1 MSLAAVGAYLVAINL
16 LTYAAFWSDKRAAI
30 RREWRMPER
39 RLLLMTA
46 LGGWIGAL
54 CGQHVL
60 RHKTRKQPFAAWLAV
75 IVAINLALA
84 AGAAWRLAS

>member
-1 MSLAAVGAYLVAINL
+1 MNLPALGLYLAAINL

-54 CGQHVL
+54 CGQHLL
-60 RHKTRKQPFAAWLAV
+60 RHKTRKEPFRTLLYVIIATELVALAVWLAV
-75 IVAINLALA
+75 
-84 AGAAWRLAS
+84 GR

>member
-60 RHKTRKQPFAAWLAV
+60 RHKTRKEPFRILMWSIIAV
-75 IVAINLALA
+75 EALAL
-84 AGAAWRLAS
+84 GAWALLR

>member
-1 MSLAAVGAYLVAINL
+1 MSFATLGLYLAAINL
-16 LTYAAFWSDKRAAI
+16 VTYAAFWSDKRAAI

-54 CGQHVL
+54 CGQHLL
-60 RHKTRKQPFAAWLAV
+60 RHKTRKEPFRILMWSIIAV
-75 IVAINLALA
+75 EALAL
-84 AGAAWRLAS
+84 GAWALLR

>member
-54 CGQHVL
+54 CGQHLL
-60 RHKTRKQPFAAWLAV
+60 RHKTRKEPFRILMWSIIAV
-75 IVAINLALA
+75 EALAL
-84 AGAAWRLAS
+84 GAWALLR

>member
-54 CGQHVL
+54 CGQHLL
-60 RHKTRKQPFAAWLAV
+60 RHKTRKEPFRTLLYVIIAAELVGLAVWLA
-75 IVAINLALA
+75 A
-84 AGAAWRLAS
+84 AR